1 MAVSILADA
10 ARLLVNLGSLG
21 QNFTGVD
28 SPGFSGEYLA
38 ASVTSMS
45 ADGLA
50 GGAALAKLGGLDGL
64 TRIRF
69 EGGSVKVP
77 SVPGSK
83 QSLKTAGSLILWAL
97 TVVELMELTTGF
109 GPPVEGDDL
118 RNGSQQFSALSAQLK
133 SALPDDD
140 GWAGTASVAYAGL
153 DTTLGNLAQT
163 MAELDLEL
171 AALVKDQAEWVTHMR
186 LGFGILKDLLFACYI
201 VELIIRFAPPPLG
214 PAVSQ
219 GFAITVSGLG
229 IATAVGFL
237 ATLTTYSVL
246 NGKQAE
252 SLAGRYSALASGT
265 VQEGSP
271 ADAKSATATES
282 TVSGFADVS
291 ASMPG
296 TSAFSATPTVAA
308 LARLAPTDGAS
319 AEDLAVLDAL
329 SADAPAY
336 ASPAPETPGAPPIT
350 PPTVAQVA
358 QASAQAAKVS
368 GQASQHMNVPNQ
380 TIGQAQQL
388 AQTSRQGQPD
398 EETAPSDDAA
408 AGAAPAAQGAERA
421 PVDLAT
427 AEPDEGS
434 GRHARVR

>member
-109 GPPVEGDDL
+109 GPPVEGDYL
-118 RNGSQQFSALSAQLK
+118 RSGAQQFSALSAQLK

-140 GWAGTASVAYAGL
+140 GWAGTASTAYAGL
-153 DTTLGNLAQT
+153 DATLQNVAQS

-214 PAVSQ
+214 PVASQSFAIAVS
-219 GFAITVSGLG
+219 GVG

-237 ATLTTYSVL
+237 ATLTTY
-246 NGKQAE
+246 
-252 SLAGRYSALASGT
+252 
-265 VQEGSP
+265 
-271 ADAKSATATES
+271 
-282 TVSGFADVS
+282 
-291 ASMPG
+291 
-296 TSAFSATPTVAA
+296 
-308 LARLAPTDGAS
+308 
-319 AEDLAVLDAL
+319 
-329 SADAPAY
+329 
-336 ASPAPETPGAPPIT
+336 
-350 PPTVAQVA
+350 
-358 QASAQAAKVS
+358 
-368 GQASQHMNVPNQ
+368 
-380 TIGQAQQL
+380 
-388 AQTSRQGQPD
+388 
-398 EETAPSDDAA
+398 
-408 AGAAPAAQGAERA
+408 
-421 PVDLAT
+421 
-427 AEPDEGS
+427 
-434 GRHARVR
+434 

>member
-1 MAVSILADA
+1 MAVAILADA

-21 QNFTGVD
+21 QNFTGVG

-77 SVPGSK
+77 SPPGSK

-118 RNGSQQFSALSAQLK
+118 RNGSQQFSTLAAQLK
-133 SALPDDD
+133 SAIPDND
-140 GWAGTASVAYAGL
+140 GWEGSASDAYAGL
-153 DTTLGNLAQT
+153 DTALQNLAQT

-186 LGFGILKDLLFACYI
+186 LGFGILKDLLFACYL

-219 GFAITVSGLG
+219 GFAIAVSALG
-229 IATAVGFL
+229 IAAAVGFL
-237 ATLTTYSVL
+237 TTLTTYSVL
-246 NGKQAE
+246 NGKKADA
-252 SLAGRYSALASGT
+252 LAGEYSALATGT
-265 VQEGSP
+265 VQTGSP
-271 ADAKSATATES
+271 AKAKVTTAAES
-282 TVSGFADVS
+282 TVSSFDAVS
-291 ASMPG
+291 GSMSG
-296 TSAFSATPTVAA
+296 VSAFSELPTVAA
-308 LARLAPTDGAS
+308 LARLTPTEGAS
-319 AEDLAVLDAL
+319 AQDLATLSAF
-329 SADAPAY
+329 SADA
-336 ASPAPETPGAPPIT
+336 APTPVAETPAVT
-350 PPTVAQVA
+350 PPTMAQVA

-368 GQASQHMNVPNQ
+368 GQASQHMNLANQ
-380 TIGQAQQL
+380 TVGQAQQL
-388 AQTSRQGQPD
+388 AQMGQQGQPAGED
-398 EETAPSDDAA
+398 APAEDAEAAGPA
-408 AGAAPAAQGAERA
+408 AGAEGAERA
-421 PVDLAT
+421 PLEHAT
-427 AEPDEGS
+427 LDTGEGS
-434 GRHARVR
+434 GRHTRVP